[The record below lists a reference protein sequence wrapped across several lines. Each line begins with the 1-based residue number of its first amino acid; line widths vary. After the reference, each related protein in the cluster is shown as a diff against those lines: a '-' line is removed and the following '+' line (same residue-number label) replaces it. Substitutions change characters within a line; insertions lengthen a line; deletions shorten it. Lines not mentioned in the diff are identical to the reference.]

1 MFMPV
6 SLFPHVQ
13 SSTESCAALAGRPT
27 GSGVDKA
34 DLGLKEQSSAE
45 DIDSTCIVSLV
56 WDVFFGWFFPL
67 LIFLTE
73 VFLRVFFS
81 RGHAGHML

>member
-13 SSTESCAALAGRPT
+13 SSTESCAALAERPT

-34 DLGLKEQSSAE
+34 DRGLKEPSSAV
-45 DIDSTCIVSLV
+45 DRDSTCIVSLV

-67 LIFLTE
+67 PIFLTE
-73 VFLRVFFS
+73 VF
-81 RGHAGHML
+81 